1 MYIQYITIYMHASNV
16 ASIYALFDQII
27 FFLPQVVI
35 ANIAVLCIKILC
47 ITYPLNKLDYISNC
61 LHCILMTEQFELFT
75 VPIFYQCKFQYLM
88 ITPFCNFTC
97 KRIATSSI
105 INACPAP
112 TTCNLQLQ
120 KIANCNRNALAR
132 NIFQRIFYNLFRK
145 KISKKI

>member
-1 MYIQYITIYMHASNV
+1 MYLWYITIYMHASNV
-16 ASIYALFDQII
+16 VPINALNDQII
-27 FFLPQVVI
+27 FVFCRRFLL

-61 LHCILMTEQFELFT
+61 LHQTIRTFELFT

-88 ITPFCNFTC
+88 IRPFCNFTC

-132 NIFQRIFYNLFRK
+132 NIFQRIFYNLFLTIIFH
-145 KISKKI
+145 KI

>member
-1 MYIQYITIYMHASNV
+1 MRQTL
-16 ASIYALFDQII
+16 YALFDQ
-27 FFLPQVVI
+27 VI
-35 ANIAVLCIKILC
+35 LVFCRRCLSANIAVLCIKILC
-47 ITYPLNKLDYISNC
+47 IAYPLNKLDYISNC
-61 LHCILMTEQFELFT
+61 LHCILMTDYIDDICDDKTFELFT

-120 KIANCNRNALAR
+120 KIANCNRNAVAR
-132 NIFQRIFYNLFRK
+132 NIFQRIFYNLFLTIIFH
-145 KISKKI
+145 KI